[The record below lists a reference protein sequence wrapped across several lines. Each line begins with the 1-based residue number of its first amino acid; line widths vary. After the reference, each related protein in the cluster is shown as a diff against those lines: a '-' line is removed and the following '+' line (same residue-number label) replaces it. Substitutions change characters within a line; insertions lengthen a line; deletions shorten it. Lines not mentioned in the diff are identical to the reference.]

1 MMYLFFALTVHLAPR
16 GLFFAL
22 SNRKKPSA
30 PQPWLPVAAE
40 RESAWGRGIIDLVSA
55 TGGEGRRRPT
65 GTPSPLPDPHLLGD
79 VAGHFAPKK
88 RPRTLVPWGVK
99 ILAGHGLQA
108 VPTPTQRAFQAPL
121 IFRKIDLLDFKW
133 LEQSEKLLWD
143 SERVEELLF
152 LAPSPTTEFA
162 SLVLLTSFT
171 DCTTLSDKLG
181 SRLSVVM
188 PFYPTC
194 PFRGWL

>member
-22 SNRKKPSA
+22 SERKKPSA

-65 GTPSPLPDPHLLGD
+65 GTPSPLPDPHLLGV

-88 RPRTLVPWGVK
+88 RPRTLVHWGVK
-99 ILAGHGLQA
+99 RLAGHGLQA
-108 VPTPTQRAFQAPL
+108 VPAPRQRVFQAPL
-121 IFRKIDLLDFKW
+121 IFRKIDLLNGWDESRFQVTW
-133 LEQSEKLLWD
+133 AIRETPLWH

-152 LAPSPTTEFA
+152 LAQSPTPQFA
-162 SLVLLTSFT
+162 SLVFLTSFT
-171 DCTTLSDKLG
+171 DNPLDNSQ
-181 SRLSVVM
+181 R
-188 PFYPTC
+188 
-194 PFRGWL
+194 